1 MKAFEN
7 RRSLFRSTLV
17 AAALAAGLGATETGL
32 AATGDATEAQ
42 PRSDSVGAAIS
53 DTAIT
58 AEVKAR
64 YLAEEQLKSAQISVT
79 TTNGV
84 VTLTGTVGSSEAK
97 AVAVKLARSVEG
109 VKSVDG
115 ADLNILSAAVTVP
128 PAAQE
133 MAQSAERAI
142 SDSVITAKVKSELLA
157 DSVGKGL
164 DVSVT
169 TDHGVV
175 TLRGNLANPDAIN
188 HVKDIAEKVAGVK
201 SVDTSGLSSSGG

>member
-1 MKAFEN
+1 MKTFEN
-7 RRSLFRSTLV
+7 SKSLFRSTLV
-17 AAALAAGLGATETGL
+17 AAALAAGLGATGTVL
-32 AATGDATEAQ
+32 AASGDAAEAQ
-42 PRSDSVGAAIS
+42 PQSDSVGAAIS

-58 AEVKAR
+58 AEVKAK
-64 YLAEEQLKSAQISVT
+64 YLGEERLKSSQISVT

-97 AVAVKLARSVEG
+97 AVAVELAKSVDG

-115 ADLNILSAAVTVP
+115 ADLNIQSAAVTTP
-128 PAAQE
+128 PAAQQV
-133 MAQSAERAI
+133 AKTTERAI

-169 TDHGVV
+169 TNHGVV
-175 TLRGNLANPDAIN
+175 TLRGNLSNPDAIS

-201 SVDTSGLSSSGG
+201 SVDTSGLTSSGS